1 MVSNW
6 DVVQDVKR
14 IVWRLSW
21 FTCQALE
28 KFHLKAKK
36 GSSSPTSR
44 VKEKDRKKVIET
56 YQAHEKYAL
65 IAMIAQGF
73 CELCRIK
80 DQSEPSQ
87 RRVYQRTY
95 GQIQSLGEMKN
106 YLGDWIKSKIWT
118 ESQNWLKEILALQTT
133 DVYHTKEMILSS
145 RERTRVVRRC
155 C

>member
-56 YQAHEKYAL
+56 YQAYERF
-65 IAMIAQGF
+65 G
-73 CELCRIK
+73 R
-80 DQSEPSQ
+80 PNN
-87 RRVYQRTY
+87 
-95 GQIQSLGEMKN
+95 LG
-106 YLGDWIKSKIWT
+106 LFWT
-118 ESQNWLKEILALQTT
+118 VSNKRSNQASDEFNRKPIDTANS
-133 DVYHTKEMILSS
+133 
-145 RERTRVVRRC
+145 
-155 C
+155 